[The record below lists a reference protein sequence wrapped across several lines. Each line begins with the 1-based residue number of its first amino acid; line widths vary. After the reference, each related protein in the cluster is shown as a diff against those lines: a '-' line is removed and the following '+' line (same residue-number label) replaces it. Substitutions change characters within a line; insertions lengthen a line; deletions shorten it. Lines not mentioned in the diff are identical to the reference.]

1 MLNTLW
7 TRRQLITTQ
16 ASARE
21 PTPVAPLSAKAA
33 ADVFLV
39 RARLADTDGRLRR
52 MRQTVDD
59 NRLL

>member
-1 MLNTLW
+1 MLKTFW
-7 TRRQLITTQ
+7 TRRQLITAAQ
-16 ASARE
+16 ATLE
-21 PTPVAPLSAKAA
+21 PPVPPLSAKAA
-33 ADVFLV
+33 DKVLRV